1 LAIKA
6 AQRFFNK
13 KAWQFLRFAFL
24 IFKYF
29 PYGGVQRDMLRIARQ
44 LVGMGNSVD
53 IYTMSW
59 DGPLPEQ
66 GLPGTGIS
74 VHIVEAHGLLNHK
87 RYEDFIRHALG
98 AIQDAAPSLVVGF
111 NRTPGLDAYFAA
123 DPCFEERARRERGF
137 FYRLLGRYR
146 SFAACERAVFD
157 REGHCEIL
165 TLTPDAKDAF
175 QRWYGTPDNRFH
187 LLTPYLSAERMAL
200 RERAQMR
207 ARARQEFGLSAD
219 DRILL
224 MVGSGFERK
233 GLDRAIIGLAS
244 LPPEVRARTHLLV
257 VGEGNEKKFKGM
269 AEVLGVTAN
278 LHIAQGRTDV
288 PELMQGAD
296 LLVHP
301 AHHEM
306 AGHVI
311 LEAMASGLPVLLNEN
326 CGYAFHVQKAQ
337 AGRLLPTPFDQED
350 FNRNLAEMLGSNTQ
364 ETWRENGIAYT
375 RDMMRANDG
384 GAEAAILIGL
394 AKDKLTRE
402 NAHVAH

>member
-1 LAIKA
+1 M
-6 AQRFFNK
+6 
-13 KAWQFLRFAFL
+13 RFAFL

-29 PYGGVQRDMLRIARQ
+29 PFGGVQRDMLRIAKQ
-44 LVGMGNSVD
+44 LAALGNTVD
-53 IYTMSW
+53 IYTMAW
-59 DGPLPEQ
+59 DGALPSEES
-66 GLPGTGIS
+66 PGAAINVHLIKADGI
-74 VHIVEAHGLLNHK
+74 LNHK
-87 RYEDFIRHALG
+87 RYESFIRHALG
-98 AIQDAAPSLVVGF
+98 AIQDAPPSLVVGF

-123 DPCFEERARRERGF
+123 DPCFEERARQERGF

-157 REGHCEIL
+157 KDGHCEIL
-165 TLTPDAKDAF
+165 TLTPDAKHAF
-175 QRWYGTPDNRFH
+175 QRWYGTPDHRFH

-200 RERAQMR
+200 RDRAQMR

-233 GLDRAIIGLAS
+233 GLDRAVIGLAS
-244 LPPEVRARTHLLV
+244 LPAEVRAKTHLLV
-257 VGEGNEKKFKGM
+257 VGEGNAKKFEDM
-269 AEVLGVTAN
+269 AAVMSVTAN
-278 LHIAQGRTDV
+278 LHIAQGRADV

-311 LEAMASGLPVLLNEN
+311 LEAMASGLPVLLNDN
-326 CGYAFHVQKAQ
+326 CGYAFHVEKAQ
-337 AGRLLPTPFDQED
+337 AGRLLATPFQQED
-350 FNRNLAEMLGSNTQ
+350 FNDYLADMLGS
-364 ETWRENGIAYT
+364 ELLEKWRENGIAYT
-375 RDMMRANDG
+375 KDMMKANDG

-394 AKDKLTRE
+394 AKQKMSKDAA
-402 NAHVAH
+402 NAVA